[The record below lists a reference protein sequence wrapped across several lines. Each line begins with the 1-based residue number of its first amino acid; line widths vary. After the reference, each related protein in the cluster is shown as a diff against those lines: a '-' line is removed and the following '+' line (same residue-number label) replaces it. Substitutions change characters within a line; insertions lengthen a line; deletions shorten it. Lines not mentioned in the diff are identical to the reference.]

1 MKKET
6 QTKIGGSIWGEIE
19 KAGNK
24 VDAPGK
30 KINIVDTPK
39 DRGDGIY
46 NEILRGVYPKMKDI
60 YNEILNEMKQV
71 VAGQEKVIEQILIA
85 IFTKNHALLEG
96 FPGLGKTLMVS
107 TLSEIMDLN
116 FKRIQ
121 CTPDLMPSDITGTY
135 VVEEREGRKIF
146 KFEKG
151 PVFTNILLADEINRA
166 TPKTQSALLEAMQE
180 RQVSMGTSTY
190 PLDKPFFVLATQNP
204 IEMEGTYPLPEAQVD
219 RFLLKI
225 LVDYPKVEDE
235 DRIIELYTGEITP
248 ETSGVLSK
256 DRLLAIQ
263 ELTRKLPIADEL
275 RRYALDIVT
284 KTRPRDGET
293 AAKYLDYGASP
304 RASIGLV
311 LAAKAM
317 ALINGRNYVSREDVE
332 EMAYPV
338 LRHRLILNFE
348 SERKGITTDKV
359 IGEILK
365 EV

>member
-1 MKKET
+1 MKEKT
-6 QTKIGGSIWGEIE
+6 QTKTGGSIWKGLGGEKEDIQE
-19 KAGNK
+19 KPIRL
-24 VDAPGK
+24 VDVPKEK
-30 KINIVDTPK
+30 KEVKRVYNQLS
-39 DRGDGIY
+39 GIY
-46 NEILRGVYPKMKDI
+46 NEILD
-60 YNEILNEMKQV
+60 EMKQV

-96 FPGLGKTLMVS
+96 FPGLGKTLIVS
-107 TLSEIMDLN
+107 TLSGIMDLD

-135 VVEEREGRKIF
+135 VVEERDGRKIF

-180 RQVSMGTSTY
+180 RQVSVGTSTY

-225 LVDYPKVEDE
+225 LVDYPRIEDE
-235 DRIIELYTGEITP
+235 DRIVNLYTGEIVP
-248 ETSGVLSK
+248 KTSRVMSK
-256 DRLLAIQ
+256 EKLLAIQ
-263 ELTRKLPIADEL
+263 ELTRKLPIANDVKG
-275 RRYALDIVT
+275 YALSIVT
-284 KTRPRDGET
+284 KTRPKGDGT
-293 AAKYLDYGASP
+293 AKKYLDYGASP
-304 RASIGLV
+304 RATIGLV
-311 LAAKAM
+311 LAAKAR
-317 ALINGRNYVSREDVE
+317 ALIAGRNYVSKEDID

-348 SERKGITTDKV
+348 SERKGITTNEV
-359 IGEILK
+359 IEKILK